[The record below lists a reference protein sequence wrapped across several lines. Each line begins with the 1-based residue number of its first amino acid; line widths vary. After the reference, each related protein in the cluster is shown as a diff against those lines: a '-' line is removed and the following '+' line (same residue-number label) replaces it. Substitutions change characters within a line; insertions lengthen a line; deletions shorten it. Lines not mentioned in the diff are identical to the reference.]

1 MNASRNPVLTI
12 GHSAHSLEAFVGL
25 LKQHGVTA
33 VADVRSVPYSRFNP
47 HFNRKALEQSLV
59 GHGIKYVFLGR
70 ELGGRPED
78 PSCYEG
84 RRVQYARLESTEA
97 FRNGIERIIRGTG
110 EHRIA
115 LMCAEKEPLKC
126 HRALLVARA
135 LAARGV
141 GVEHILPDGR
151 LESHQAT
158 MDRGLGILGLPHGG
172 PRGEGPALGEDGSR
186 KTCPCG
192 KEELRRFF
200 SFTEGEK

>member
-12 GHSAHSLEAFVGL
+12 GHSRHSLEAFLGL

-47 HFNRKALEQSLV
+47 HFNRKSLEQSLV
-59 GHGIKYVFLGR
+59 AHGIEYVFLGR

-84 RRVQYARLESTEA
+84 GRVQYSRMESAEA
-97 FRNGIERIIRGTG
+97 FRNGMERIIRGAD

-115 LMCAEKEPLKC
+115 LMCAEKEPLDC
-126 HRALLVARA
+126 HRTLLVARA

-141 GVEHILPDGR
+141 TVAHILADGR
-151 LESHQAT
+151 LESHEAT
-158 MDRGLGILGLPHGG
+158 MDRRLDIFGLPRGG
-172 PRGEGPALGEDGSR
+172 PRAKEPAQGRDGPSR
-186 KTCPCG
+186 TCPCG
-192 KEELRRFF
+192 KEE
-200 SFTEGEK
+200 